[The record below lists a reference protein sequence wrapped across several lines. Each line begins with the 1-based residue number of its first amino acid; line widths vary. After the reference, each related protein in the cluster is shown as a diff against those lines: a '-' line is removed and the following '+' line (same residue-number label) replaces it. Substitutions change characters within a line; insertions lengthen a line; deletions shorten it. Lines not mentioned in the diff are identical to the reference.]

1 MTAGKLT
8 HTAGS
13 RRAAARARSAAR
25 GRQRGLTLFG
35 LLFWALAIGFGAY
48 LVIRVFPTVNEYLT
62 IKSTVEKIASQ
73 QPATVAQGE
82 HYDDDSLSY
91 APLFTEKLGNV
102 EHQIRVDPRRGAY
115 YGPEPKTFPF
125 AQNCRYSPEGVVCKV
140 PPGHYFALGDNRDN
154 SQDSRFW
161 GFVPDENIV
170 GKAFFVWM
178 NFGNLGRIG
187 AFH

>member
-62 IKSTVEKIASQ
+62 IKSTVEKIAAQ
-73 QPATVAQGE
+73 QPPTVAEVRAAFDRQKEVEYSITSIAGKDLLVTKE
-82 HYDDDSLSY
+82 NDRVVVGFAYD
-91 APLFTEKLGNV
+91 KL
-102 EHQIRVDPRRGAY
+102 IPI
-115 YGPEPKTFPF
+115 YGSVYILVK
-125 AQNCRYSPEGVVCKV
+125 YEGRSK
-140 PPGHYFALGDNRDN
+140 
-154 SQDSRFW
+154 
-161 GFVPDENIV
+161 
-170 GKAFFVWM
+170 
-178 NFGNLGRIG
+178 
-187 AFH
+187 